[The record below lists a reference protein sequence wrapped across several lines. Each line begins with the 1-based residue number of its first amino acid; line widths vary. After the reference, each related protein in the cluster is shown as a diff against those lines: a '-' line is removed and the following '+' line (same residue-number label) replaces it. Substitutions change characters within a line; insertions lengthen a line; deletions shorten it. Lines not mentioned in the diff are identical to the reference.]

1 MAGAPAGLPPGS
13 VIGIL
18 GGGQLG
24 RMIAL
29 AAARLGYRCHVYCPE
44 PDAPAAEVAAFATR
58 ADYGDEAALDAF
70 ADAVDV
76 VTLEF
81 ENVPAATVERL
92 AGTVPVRPDARAL
105 AVAQDRVAEKSFL
118 NGIGVSTTRF
128 SAVASSSDLR
138 RAMAEIGA
146 PAILKTARLGYDGKG
161 QREIRADTDP
171 EAAWSRLGAGRAI
184 LEERVDFEC
193 EVSAVIARGSDGAA
207 AAFDTVENAHENG
220 ILRTSRVPARIAL
233 SVDRE
238 ARALAARIAEAL
250 DYVGVLA
257 VEFFVARGGA
267 LLANEI
273 APRVHNSGHWTLDA
287 CAASQ
292 FEQAVRAAC
301 ALPLADPAR
310 HSDAVTTNILGTEI
324 DAWPEIAA
332 EPGACLHLYG
342 KAEARPGRKM
352 GHVTRLSPRGPSGA

>member
-44 PDAPAAEVAAFATR
+44 EDAPAAEIAARATR
-58 ADYGDEAALDAF
+58 AGYDDGAALDAF

-81 ENVPAATVERL
+81 ENVPAEAVARI
-92 AGTVPVRPDARAL
+92 AKRVPVRPDARAL
-105 AVAQDRVAEKSFL
+105 ALAQDRVAEKNFL
-118 NGIGVSTTRF
+118 NSIGVATARF
-128 SAVASSSDLR
+128 REVTSAGDLR
-138 RAMAEIGA
+138 LAMAEIGA

-161 QREIRADTDP
+161 QRAIGPGDDP
-171 EAAWSRLGAGRAI
+171 EAAWRQIGAGRAI
-184 LEERVDFEC
+184 LEERIDFER
-193 EVSAVIARGSDGAA
+193 EASVVIARGSDGATA
-207 AAFDTVENAHENG
+207 AYDTVENAHENG
-220 ILRTSRVPARIAL
+220 ILRTSRVPARIPSAA
-233 SVDRE
+233 DGE
-238 ARALAARIAEAL
+238 ARALAARIAGAL

-257 VEFFVARGGA
+257 VELFVARDGA

-301 ALPLADPAR
+301 ELPLADAAR
-310 HSDAVTTNILGTEI
+310 HSDAVMTNILGAEI
-324 DAWPEIAA
+324 GDWAQIAA

-342 KAEARPGRKM
+342 KADARPGRKM
-352 GHVTRLSPRGPSGA
+352 GHVTRLTPRGAEAG

>member
-1 MAGAPAGLPPGS
+1 MAAAPATLPPGS

-24 RMIAL
+24 RMIAA

-44 PDAPAAEVAAFATR
+44 EDAPAAEVAAFATR
-58 ADYGDEAALDAF
+58 ADYGDETALAAF
-70 ADAVDV
+70 AEAVDV

-81 ENVPAATVERL
+81 ENIPTATVERL

-105 AVAQDRVAEKSFL
+105 AIAQDRVAEKRFL
-118 NGIGVSTTRF
+118 NGIGVSTARF
-128 SAVASSSDLR
+128 APVASAADLR

-161 QREIRADTDP
+161 QREIRADSDP
-171 EAAWSRLGAGRAI
+171 EAAWRQLGGGRAI

-193 EVSAVIARGSDGAA
+193 EVSVVIARARDGAA
-207 AAFDTVENAHENG
+207 AAFDTAENEHETG
-220 ILRTSRVPARIAL
+220 ILRTSRVPARIAPA
-233 SVDRE
+233 VDRA

-301 ALPLADPAR
+301 GLPLADPAR
-310 HSDAVTTNILGTEI
+310 HSDAATTNILGAEI
-324 DAWPEIAA
+324 GDWPEIAA

-352 GHVTRLSPRGPSGA
+352 GHVTRLTPRGSETA